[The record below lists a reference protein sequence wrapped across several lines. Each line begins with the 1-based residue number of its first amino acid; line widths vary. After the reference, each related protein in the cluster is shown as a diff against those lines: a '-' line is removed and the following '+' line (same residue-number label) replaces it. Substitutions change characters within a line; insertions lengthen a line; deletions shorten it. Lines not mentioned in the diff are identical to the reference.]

1 MRLFETAQEQAK
13 RPITASYAQRMH
25 FDPDQWRKRFRNL
38 LTSEKIIDFG
48 RPLTLWMPFK

>member
-1 MRLFETAQEQAK
+1 
-13 RPITASYAQRMH
+13 MH